1 MPAIW
6 GKTRAFAG
14 VSPCCYQL
22 WFIARAGRAPIIQMA
37 EPQRGKRY
45 AHPLHNDPKLM
56 RTTRIH
62 VEQPLTLTTEL
73 PLPAQAAEHVA
84 RVLRMNAGDVLT
96 VFNGDGFDYEATLVN
111 VGKRDVVI
119 RIDSREE
126 IANESSLRLTLAQGV
141 ARGEKMDLIVQKA
154 TELGVARI
162 VPLFTERSEVKLD
175 KARAEKRLQHWRA
188 VAASACEQ
196 SGRVRVPEVVPAQA
210 LQSWLESLSDDKAE
224 RLALLPQGTLR
235 GRDVT
240 FGEAGGLLVVG
251 PEGGL
256 GDRDVAALREAGF
269 QGLRLGPRILRTET
283 AGLAALAALQA
294 LHGDL

>member
-1 MPAIW
+1 
-6 GKTRAFAG
+6 
-14 VSPCCYQL
+14 
-22 WFIARAGRAPIIQMA
+22 
-37 EPQRGKRY
+37 
-45 AHPLHNDPKLM
+45 M

-62 VEQPLTLTTEL
+62 IDQPLAQTAEL

-84 RVLRMNAGDVLT
+84 RVLRMNAGDTLT
-96 VFNGDGFDYEATLVN
+96 VFNGDGYDYAATLIS
-111 VGKRDVVI
+111 VGKRDVTV

-126 IANESSLRLTLAQGV
+126 VANESPLKLTLAQGV

-175 KARAEKRLQHWRA
+175 ASRAEKRLLHWRA

-196 SGRVRVPEVVPAQA
+196 SGRVHVPEVTAAQS
-210 LQSWLESLSDDKAE
+210 LQSWLENLPNDDAQ
-224 RLALLPQGTLR
+224 RMALLPEGTLR
-235 GRDVT
+235 ARDVP
-240 FGEAGGLLVVG
+240 FGVSGGLLVVG

-256 GDRDVAALREAGF
+256 GDRDVSALRDAGF
-269 QGLRLGPRILRTET
+269 KGLRLGPRILRTET

-294 LHGDL
+294 LHGDF